1 MLFLENLAEKKI
13 TLSSKFWEI
22 HALVIYLFE
31 TYIVVNLWEFYPM
44 NIFSLVNPVF
54 LRLHGNLLLDTG
66 FVDMSYSLV
75 KFFNSYER
83 YSEQ

>member
-1 MLFLENLAEKKI
+1 MLFLENLAEKKKGKKI

-44 NIFSLVNPVF
+44 NIFSLVNQYF
-54 LRLHGNLLLDTG
+54 SDFMEIFCLI
-66 FVDMSYSLV
+66 LV
-75 KFFNSYER
+75 L
-83 YSEQ
+83 